1 MFLFNIRAMNFPPC
15 SCTSQSPICKNA
27 TQPKRIEKK
36 KKIIKFNILSQHK
49 IFNYFKFFFWI
60 YTFHIDIYIIVYY
73 NVNAESKPNSLVNV
87 LHTIKSE
94 RPYAVRNHCHCLVL
108 ISIYNPKFSTGVIIN
123 SHTNSRCQA
132 PLYKSRSF
140 KKKNKTKDEQ
150 NCEAFSMI
158 FFLYSSFPITPQ
170 SLYLQIL
177 EKERKNYT
185 KVICSSEEPTL
196 YFLSTNHR
204 LLLHDHH

>member
-1 MFLFNIRAMNFPPC
+1 MQL
-15 SCTSQSPICKNA
+15 SQKGL
-27 TQPKRIEKK
+27 RK

-94 RPYAVRNHCHCLVL
+94 RPYAVKNHCHCLVL

-140 KKKNKTKDEQ
+140 KKKKQNKRWTELWSLFYD
-150 NCEAFSMI
+150 F
-158 FFLYSSFPITPQ
+158 FPILKLPHYPTKLVFAN
-170 SLYLQIL
+170 SG
-177 EKERKNYT
+177 ERK
-185 KVICSSEEPTL
+185 KK
-196 YFLSTNHR
+196 
-204 LLLHDHH
+204 LHKSNL